1 MLLQRQHLRIVNHQD
16 VDRIITTTATTT
28 TTTTGTTG
36 TGTSSCRNQQRGQAC
51 GRRNFLIPAHL
62 ESIPS

>member
-16 VDRIITTTATTT
+16 VDRIITTTTTA

-51 GRRNFLIPAHL
+51 GRRYFLIPAHL